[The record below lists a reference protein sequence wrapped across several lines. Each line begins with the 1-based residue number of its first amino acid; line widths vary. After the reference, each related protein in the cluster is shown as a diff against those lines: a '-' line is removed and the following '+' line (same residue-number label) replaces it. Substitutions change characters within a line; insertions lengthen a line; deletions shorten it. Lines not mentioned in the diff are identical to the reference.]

1 MNTKDVYPGGK
12 VNHRAVNM
20 VGKSLDFAN
29 VNKEYLFEGLGYTA
43 QTCPEWIPWNSWV
56 QVIDRLAEETK
67 TDEALREVGFHVF
80 KGPSAMFLLRLV
92 GFFADLGTMLMR
104 MNELI
109 MRSFFKGLE
118 FETIIDKKKN
128 SVEARITIPEDLVA
142 CRAYL
147 VMSSAAYEAIFKQLK
162 VSYKDFQYSCTD
174 RTAVYTFNYK
184 ASLGFFERIRSVYRV
199 IVGADYAVKRIAD
212 NEDELRRRLE
222 IVEAAR
228 AEAVESREK
237 EHAAREI
244 AEEALQVRQRF
255 LAVMSHELRTPLNHI
270 IGCASILLSEE
281 MDEDKRDYVDIIQRS
296 SYSLL
301 ELIELILDFT
311 SAGTLS
317 GENPQR
323 LSLSDLLDPI
333 IDNAR
338 FSCEQKN
345 LVFEFPML
353 EGDQTS
359 LVLYAGH
366 LKRILKLLLDNAIKF
381 TTEGTI
387 SLEIASLD
395 NDELCFSINDSGIGI
410 PEDWQKEIFKPF
422 RAVDSSDTRSVGG
435 IGLGLTIARKLARE
449 IGGDLELSQSSKEGS
464 SFILT
469 IPVNMNE
476 NEERQQKTSTIVV
489 DDSDTPE

>member
-1 MNTKDVYPGGK
+1 
-12 VNHRAVNM
+12 
-20 VGKSLDFAN
+20 
-29 VNKEYLFEGLGYTA
+29 
-43 QTCPEWIPWNSWV
+43 
-56 QVIDRLAEETK
+56 
-67 TDEALREVGFHVF
+67 
-80 KGPSAMFLLRLV
+80 
-92 GFFADLGTMLMR
+92 
-104 MNELI
+104 
-109 MRSFFKGLE
+109 
-118 FETIIDKKKN
+118 
-128 SVEARITIPEDLVA
+128 
-142 CRAYL
+142 
-147 VMSSAAYEAIFKQLK
+147 
-162 VSYKDFQYSCTD
+162 
-174 RTAVYTFNYK
+174 
-184 ASLGFFERIRSVYRV
+184 
-199 IVGADYAVKRIAD
+199 
-212 NEDELRRRLE
+212 
-222 IVEAAR
+222 
-228 AEAVESREK
+228 VESREK

-422 RAVDSSDTRSVGG
+422 RAVDSSDTRSAGG

-469 IPVNMNE
+469 IPVNMKE
-476 NEERQQKTSTIVV
+476 NEERQQKTST
-489 DDSDTPE
+489 